1 MILLEV
7 VANLMVALSVDSIDY
22 KLKGWHQQV
31 FLIVA
36 PILLC
41 CFLVFFTM
49 NILNFRF
56 FIQRK
61 VRQAKMAGVKIT
73 TR

>member
-1 MILLEV
+1 MIFLEV

-22 KLKGWHQQV
+22 KLSGWHLLV
-31 FLIVA
+31 YLIVA